1 MIPKDATTSSG
12 IFGQSTTTNNPNIQ
26 NPFSKPLL
34 LPKSGSNSFLKPN
47 NQPLPLLASTAN
59 QSKMSSNADQFYG
72 GQKMTPNFVN
82 SNGIFASSSNNSM
95 MQNKN
100 SSNPL
105 NLKKSSSNIFSNTTG
120 NISSGSSPNLY
131 NSNQSAVSSPFG
143 LTQPKTQFNIS
154 GNCLS
159 FKPIKTEN
167 AKLDPKHL
175 VSCIAM
181 EKRYLDQKLSK

>member
-1 MIPKDATTSSG
+1 MSNASTTS
-12 IFGQSTTTNNPNIQ
+12 QSASP
-26 NPFSKPLL
+26 NPFSKPFGVTN
-34 LPKSGSNSFLKPN
+34 SGNNSFLRLN
-47 NQPLPLLASTAN
+47 NQPIQLLASTQAN
-59 QSKMSSNADQFYG
+59 QSKISSNADQFYG